1 MDISGVIA
9 HGLAT
14 VRFTAFRAF
23 DWWRRSLFQ
32 GAGRGTG
39 ALPWQPGQALP
50 VAADPGRG
58 SRDLAVRL
66 AAEDVFVRRVELPI
80 AAWGRWR
87 EVADFSLG
95 QWTPFPPGGAAWD
108 IRLAGKAARPG
119 VFTADLA
126 AVSRHVVDDLQQS
139 AGDLGYRLVSVA
151 VAHPGGDFELLE
163 AGRRAMR
170 RRSRLRAGAAFLLAV
185 LLAGAGF
192 AWDRRLEAEVAG
204 MQAEVA
210 RLRPE
215 AAAAAEQR
223 RQRALDLLPE
233 TLAGE
238 AAGRGPAR
246 SPCRAHPPAA
256 RGCATYRTAPGRGGG
271 GHQGIC
277 RGCRRR
283 FCPSSAGDPAFEAAH
298 FTAPVTQMAAESR
311 GLFTIRFRYRG
322 EGR

>member
-238 AAGRGPAR
+238 AAGRAPLGLLAALTRLLPVDVQLIELRQDGAEVDIRGFAGDAPALL
-246 SPCRAHPPAA
+246 SIL
-256 RGCATYRTAPGRGGG
+256 G
-271 GHQGIC
+271 
-277 RGCRRR
+277 
-283 FCPSSAGDPAFEAAH
+283 GDPAFEAAH

>member
-1 MDISGVIA
+1 MDISAVIN
-9 HGLAT
+9 HGLA
-14 VRFTAFRAF
+14 VARFTAFRAF
-23 DWWRRSLFQ
+23 DWWRRSLFL
-32 GAGRGTG
+32 GSGRGTG
-39 ALPWQPGQALP
+39 ALPWQPGEALP
-50 VAADPGRG
+50 VAADAGRG
-58 SRDLAVRL
+58 NRDLAVRL
-66 AAEDVFVRRVELPI
+66 AAEDVFIRRVELPI

-87 EVADFSLG
+87 DVADFSLD

-108 IRLAGKAARPG
+108 IRPVGKWARPG

-139 AGDLGYRLVSVA
+139 TGDLGYRLISVA

-170 RRSRLRAGAAFLLAV
+170 RRFRLRAGSAFLLAA
-185 LLAGAGF
+185 LLAGAAF

-238 AAGRGPAR
+238 AAVRAPLGLLAALTRLLPADVQLIELRQDGVEVDIRGFAGDAPALL
-246 SPCRAHPPAA
+246 SIL
-256 RGCATYRTAPGRGGG
+256 G
-271 GHQGIC
+271 
-277 RGCRRR
+277 
-283 FCPSSAGDPAFEAAH
+283 GDPAFEAAH

-322 EGR
+322 EGG

>member
-14 VRFTAFRAF
+14 VRFMAFRAF

-238 AAGRGPAR
+238 AAGRAPLGLLAALTRLLPVDVQLIELRQDGAEVDIRGFAGDAPALL
-246 SPCRAHPPAA
+246 SIL
-256 RGCATYRTAPGRGGG
+256 G
-271 GHQGIC
+271 
-277 RGCRRR
+277 
-283 FCPSSAGDPAFEAAH
+283 GDPAFEAAH

>member
-170 RRSRLRAGAAFLLAV
+170 RRFRLRAGAAFLLAV

-238 AAGRGPAR
+238 AAGRAPLGLLAALTRLLPVDVQLIELRQDGAEVDIRGFAGDAPALL
-246 SPCRAHPPAA
+246 SIL
-256 RGCATYRTAPGRGGG
+256 G
-271 GHQGIC
+271 
-277 RGCRRR
+277 
-283 FCPSSAGDPAFEAAH
+283 GDPAFEAAH